1 MPVRLLFHVVQEMRS
16 LSNIIKSAR
25 IRSQSFLDL
34 SQRLASESLKDD
46 GMHYSEENQPISMD
60 DETLDL
66 IHKRK
71 EELDLIEKEIQQK
84 FQDADKKVEEML
96 AEAALKQQNMEEEAK
111 DKEAKML
118 AEAHEKQNEVIE
130 HAKKEADGIIEA
142 AHAEKKALLQSVE
155 GEVVET
161 LITILQHIISEELSE
176 NVEWLRLVVRKMLH
190 KEQFV
195 EAIKLV
201 VSPNCLQ
208 LIEKDKEH
216 FFEGIPKEIVIESS
230 DALNDTS
237 CILETNQGNIEY
249 DVNNGLNKMISEI
262 KLLKE
267 LS

>member
-1 MPVRLLFHVVQEMRS
+1 
-16 LSNIIKSAR
+16 
-25 IRSQSFLDL
+25 
-34 SQRLASESLKDD
+34 
-46 GMHYSEENQPISMD
+46 
-60 DETLDL
+60 
-66 IHKRK
+66 
-71 EELDLIEKEIQQK
+71 
-84 FQDADKKVEEML
+84 
-96 AEAALKQQNMEEEAK
+96 
-111 DKEAKML
+111 ML

-130 HAKKEADGIIEA
+130 LAKKEADGIIEA

>member
-1 MPVRLLFHVVQEMRS
+1 M
-16 LSNIIKSAR
+16 SNIIKSAR

-34 SQRLASESLKDD
+34 SQRLISDPV
-46 GMHYSEENQPISMD
+46 ENDYIDQGGENKSTID
-60 DETLDL
+60 DETSEL

-71 EELDLIEKEIQQK
+71 EELELIEKEIQK
-84 FQDADKKVEEML
+84 KLQDADKRVEEIIL
-96 AEAALKQQNMEEEAK
+96 EANLKKQNMENEIK
-111 DKEAKML
+111 DKETKIL
-118 AEAHEKQNEVIE
+118 AETQQKQDEVIQL
-130 HAKKEADGIIEA
+130 AKKEADEIIEA
-142 AHAEKKALLQSVE
+142 AYAEKEALLGAVE

-161 LITILQHIISEELSE
+161 MITILQHIISEELNE

-190 KEQFV
+190 KDQFT

-208 LIEKDKEH
+208 LIEEDKPHFLDGISKDM
-216 FFEGIPKEIVIESS
+216 VIESS
-230 DALNDTS
+230 DLLNDTS

-249 DVNNGLNKMISEI
+249 DVSNGLNKMISEI

>member
-16 LSNIIKSAR
+16 LSNIIKSGR
-25 IRSQSFLDL
+25 IRSQSLLDL
-34 SQRLASESLKDD
+34 SQRLAAQSVKDND
-46 GMHYSEENQPISMD
+46 IQHSEENRSTNMD

-71 EELDLIEKEIQQK
+71 EELELIEKEIQEK
-84 FQDADKKVEEML
+84 VRDADKKVEKML
-96 AEAALKQQNMEEEAK
+96 ADAALKQQNIENEVK

-118 AEAHEKQNEVIE
+118 AETQKKQDEAIE
-130 HAKKEADGIIEA
+130 LAKKEADGIIEA
-142 AHAEKKALLQSVE
+142 AHAEKEALLQNVE

-161 LITILQHIISEELSE
+161 MITILQHIISEELSE

-190 KEQFV
+190 KDQFI
-195 EAIKLV
+195 EAMKLV

-208 LIEKDKEH
+208 LIENDKEH
-216 FFEGIPKEIVIESS
+216 FLEGIPKEIVIESS

-249 DVNNGLNKMISEI
+249 DVNHGLNKMISEI
-262 KLLKE
+262 RLLKG